1 MDEER
6 LLLRVAAANESRCE
20 CPLAIA
26 GPAGTHCSG
35 SIALRIGARRCRTL
49 VLSLEAIAALRRRAY
64 AASGVGAAAGRRPE
78 PVGDGKADPPP
89 QVQKPPKGDP
99 PEEVTPPNTST
110 STLTT

>member
-1 MDEER
+1 MHTHPCVCVRLSLLNVNFHVETLLKCRRGILRCISWVVLTIEAGWMDQER

-49 VLSLEAIAALRRRAY
+49 VLSLEAIAALV
-64 AASGVGAAAGRRPE
+64 S
-78 PVGDGKADPPP
+78 
-89 QVQKPPKGDP
+89 
-99 PEEVTPPNTST
+99 
-110 STLTT
+110 